1 MMMSCQLLMMV
12 RPVCFGYNE
21 ETASNNHFQHHPR
34 EKGVQEYALEEFDG
48 MVRLLREHDIPVMVV
63 EDTPEP
69 RTPDSIFPNNWFS
82 THSDGTLVLYPMFA
96 PNRREERRPEVIRA
110 IRKAAGTVRTVDLTA
125 WEEKGEFLEGT
136 GSLVLDRKSLTAYA
150 CRSPR
155 TSESVLDDFCRQ
167 TGYRSVIFD
176 AVDHDGCPIYHT
188 NVMMSIGEDFAVICS
203 DAVVPPQEQSDV
215 LERLRASR
223 KTVVEVSYDQMRHYA
238 CNVLQIRN
246 IKGESFIVM
255 SDTARNSLDS
265 RQLALLSE
273 NGSILAAHVPHIE
286 EAGGGSTRCMMA
298 EVFCR

>member
-1 MMMSCQLLMMV
+1 M
-12 RPVCFGYNE
+12 
-21 ETASNNHFQHHPR
+21 
-34 EKGVQEYALEEFDG
+34 
-48 MVRLLREHDIPVMVV
+48 
-63 EDTPEP
+63 
-69 RTPDSIFPNNWFS
+69 
-82 THSDGTLVLYPMFA
+82 
-96 PNRREERRPEVIRA
+96 
-110 IRKAAGTVRTVDLTA
+110 RTVDLTA

-155 TSESVLDDFCRQ
+155 TSESVLEDFCRQ

-188 NVMMSIGEDFAVICS
+188 NVMMSVGEDFAVICS
-203 DAVVPPQEQSDV
+203 DAVVPPQEKSDV
-215 LERLRASR
+215 LERLRVSR
-223 KTVVEVSYDQMRHYA
+223 KTVVEVSYDQMQHYA